1 MKMLI
6 LTSWQLMFWLKMED
20 LEHSFQSST
29 IQKMELM
36 LLQALK
42 WRLGSTTTYSYI
54 ELITSNIIYLKCNL
68 QKELINQVNKT
79 LLKAILGTI
88 CIPAFL
94 CFSHLNNTFDCI
106 YLIFQQYR
114 WKLK

>member
-1 MKMLI
+1 
-6 LTSWQLMFWLKMED
+6 MFWLKMED

-54 ELITSNIIYLKCNL
+54 ELITSNIIYLKCYL

-88 CIPAFL
+88 CIPSFL
-94 CFSHLNNTFDCI
+94 CFFPIWTMHLIVF
-106 YLIFQQYR
+106 YLMLSF
-114 WKLK
+114 KVNLMN